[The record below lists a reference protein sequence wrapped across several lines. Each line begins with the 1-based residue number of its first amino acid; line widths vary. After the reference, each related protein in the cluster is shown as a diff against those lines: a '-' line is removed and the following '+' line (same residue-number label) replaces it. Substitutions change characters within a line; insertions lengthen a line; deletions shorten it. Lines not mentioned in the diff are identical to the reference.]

1 MKILHR
7 ITKPIRDYTL
17 KRLESPQKTYER
29 RMINDMGKLYSVI
42 RKGDVV
48 LVEGQSEISR
58 MIKLFT
64 QSSWSH
70 AALYVGDELLKS
82 ESTLKEELLNRF
94 GDEAYHMVI
103 EAFVG
108 KGVIAEPMNKY
119 RDYNFRI
126 CRPYGISPSD
136 LRDVIAEVV
145 NNLGKHYDHHNII
158 DLGLM
163 LLPKL
168 LNPFKAR
175 AIKAC
180 LGRCNDFQVICSG
193 LIAKAFQRV
202 GYPIIPGLCPP
213 SSMRPENQA
222 NPYGSRLVMRHYS
235 QILPRDFDLSPNFE
249 ILKFNIIESGEFD
262 YKSLWAETILE
273 TSQPNSG

>member
-7 ITKPIRDYTL
+7 ITEPIRAYAV
-17 KRLESPQKTYER
+17 KRLESPLKTYEKR
-29 RMINDMGKLYSVI
+29 IINNMGKLYSGI

-70 AALYVGDELLKS
+70 TAFYVGDELVKR
-82 ESTLKEELLNRF
+82 EGTLKEKLLHRF

-103 EAFVG
+103 EAFAS
-108 KGVIAEPMNKY
+108 KGVIAEPISKY
-119 RDYNFRI
+119 QDYNFRI
-126 CRPYGISPSD
+126 CRPYGISSSD
-136 LRDVIAEVV
+136 LREVIADVV
-145 NNLGKHYDHHNII
+145 NNHGKQYDHQNII

-163 LLPKL
+163 LLPKF

-180 LGRCNDFQVICSG
+180 LGSCNDFQVICSG

-202 GYPIIPGLCPP
+202 GYPIVPGLCPP
-213 SSMRPENQA
+213 SSTKPEVHA
-222 NPYGSRLVMRHYS
+222 NPYGSKLVMRHYS

-249 ILKFNIIESGEFD
+249 IIKFNIIESGEFN
-262 YKSLWAETILE
+262 YKSLWAKSSSVI
-273 TSQPNSG
+273 